1 MSDFSIAR
9 WELRRAG
16 ARQVQQTVE
25 PTKRPPT
32 RRGLFLIACGNSG
45 EEVAMRM
52 LELAWRDG
60 FDIPTLFLNNDAKLP
75 NAVAVRLADGET
87 HWLRAENRLVVG
99 NDGNTRDQIQDYPML
114 VQRYSP
120 HTLLR
125 NIPVYSTFNKG
136 GRGGHAMPVISAMD
150 LDLHIDEVYG
160 FMRKGLNWLRDGAT
174 RGEPAARSDYERIIR
189 ERTRKSQVT
198 AQSWIVAVIGGA
210 SGSFGNASH
219 QIVPYL
225 AREILNELGI
235 KSYELWGLLLGP
247 KAFTG
252 LTDETQRNYFALLTS
267 LDYLARHGFHRQF
280 INGMNIRTASPPYDR
295 LFLLDDAQL
304 PRAQTYVTESEL
316 NAFFQ
321 HAAVSAHLLL
331 STEAWEVIASHHA
344 NPTGERGAQPDGR
357 LRMWNSVNGA
367 LAGADSDALA
377 ELVALTHQTQL
388 LDALAAQLQREE

>member
-1 MSDFSIAR
+1 MSDFTFAR

-16 ARQVQQTVE
+16 ARQTQTAVE

-45 EEVAMRM
+45 EEVAMRL
-52 LELAWRDG
+52 LEFAWRDG

-75 NAVAVRLADGET
+75 NAIAVRLADGET

-99 NDGNTRDQIQDYPML
+99 NDGNTRDQIQDYPLL

-125 NIPVYSTFNKG
+125 NIPVYRTFNHG

-160 FMRKGLNWLRDGAT
+160 FLRKGLSWLRDGAT

-189 ERTRKSQVT
+189 ERTRKREVT
-198 AQSWIVAVIGGA
+198 AQSWIVAVLGGA

-219 QIVPYL
+219 QILPYL

-235 KSYELWGLLLGP
+235 KSYELWGMLLGP

-267 LDYLARHGFHRQF
+267 LDYLARHGLERQF
-280 INGMNIRTASPPYDR
+280 INDMKIRTATPPYDR
-295 LFLLDDAQL
+295 IWLLDDAQL
-304 PRAQTYVTESEL
+304 PRAQTFVTESEL

-321 HAAVSAHLLL
+321 RAAVSAHLLL

-344 NPTGERGAQPDGR
+344 NPARERGAQPDGR

-367 LAGADSDALA
+367 LAGADSEALA
-377 ELVALTHQTQL
+377 ELVALTQQTQL
-388 LDALAAQLQREE
+388 LDALAMQLQREE

>member
-1 MSDFSIAR
+1 MSDFTFAR

-16 ARQVQQTVE
+16 ARQVQPTVE

-32 RRGLFLIACGNSG
+32 RRGLFVIACGNSG
-45 EEVAMRM
+45 EEVALR
-52 LELAWRDG
+52 LQELAWRDG
-60 FDIPTLFLNNDAKLP
+60 FDIPTIYLNNDTKLP
-75 NAVAVRLADGET
+75 NAIPVRFADGEI
-87 HWLRAENRLVVG
+87 HWLRAETRLVVG
-99 NDGNTRDQIQDYPML
+99 GDGNTRDEIQDHPLL

-125 NIPVYSTFNKG
+125 NIAVYTTFNRG

-150 LDLHIDEVYG
+150 LDLRIDDVYG
-160 FMRKGLNWLRDGAT
+160 FLRKGLSWLRDGAT

-189 ERTRKSQVT
+189 ERTRKHQVT

-219 QIVPYL
+219 QILPYL
-225 AREILNELGI
+225 AREILTELGI
-235 KSYELWGLLLGP
+235 KAYELWGILLGP

-252 LTDETQRNYFALLTS
+252 LTDETQNNYFALLTS
-267 LDYLARHGFHRQF
+267 LDYLARHGFQRQF
-280 INGMNIRTASPPYDR
+280 INGMNIRTATPPYDR
-295 LFLLDDAQL
+295 IFLLDDWQL

-316 NAFFQ
+316 NAFLQ
-321 HAAVSAHLLL
+321 RAAVSAHLLM

-344 NPTGERGAQPDGR
+344 NPARERGAQPDGR
-357 LRMWNSVNGA
+357 LRMWNSANGA
-367 LAGADSDALA
+367 LAGADSEALA

-388 LDALAAQLQREE
+388 LEALAAQLQREE